1 MPSPPEARMIH
12 LVSSAQRFRAP
23 THPSPARGGVAV
35 LLNARA
41 KAVTRNVLRTL
52 SLIVPREDLFVSHGE
67 EEASEIAD
75 WVVARRYQTVFT
87 GGGDGTFVAWI
98 NRIIDAAERRHQRAP
113 RFGVLALGTGNAV
126 AEMVGA
132 TPRRHAR
139 DLSRFLAG
147 EFAGTRRIDLVTCEG
162 RRTPFAGVG
171 IDAAILNDYNW
182 VKEQLAGTPL
192 QGLGLGAA
200 GYGLAVALRSAPRTL
215 LERRPAYCEI
225 VNTGREAWRLDG
237 VGRRVGPAIGPGELL
252 HAGPCRMAGASTVP
266 FYGMGMRI
274 FPHADKE
281 PGLMH
286 LRVVSDLAIS
296 KMIVNLPSIWAGDF
310 IHPKVMDFHAD
321 QVALRFERPVP
332 LQVGGDAEG
341 WRETVSFGMAP
352 APVELVDFR
361 LATA

>member
-1 MPSPPEARMIH
+1 MIH
-12 LVSSAQRFRAP
+12 LVASAQP
-23 THPSPARGGVAV
+23 LQPPVQLHPVPRGVAV

-41 KAVTRNVLRTL
+41 KAVNKKVLRTL
-52 SLIVPREDLFVSHGE
+52 SLIVPREDLFLSDSD
-67 EEASEIAD
+67 EEAAEIAD

-98 NRIIDAAERRHQRAP
+98 NRIIDAAERRHQRPP

-132 TPRRHAR
+132 SPRHHAS

-147 EFAGTRRIDLVTCEG
+147 EFNGTRRLDLVTCDG

-171 IDAAILNDYNW
+171 IDAAILNDYLW
-182 VKEQLAGTPL
+182 VKDQLAGTPL
-192 QGLGLGAA
+192 QALGCGVA
-200 GYGLAVALRSAPRTL
+200 GYGLAVALRAAPRTL

-225 VNTGREAWRLDG
+225 VNTGRQAWRLDDQG
-237 VGRRVGPAIGPGELL
+237 CRVGPVIGPGELL
-252 HAGPCRMAGASTVP
+252 YAGPCMMAGASTVP

-274 FPHADKE
+274 FPHAGKVR
-281 PGLMH
+281 GLMA
-286 LRVVSDLAIS
+286 LRVVSDLAVS
-296 KMIVNLPSIWAGDF
+296 TMLLNLHRIRSGDF
-310 IHPKVMDFHAD
+310 AHDKVLDFHAD

-332 LQVGGDAEG
+332 LQIGGDAEG
-341 WRETVSFGMAP
+341 WRESVSFGMAP
-352 APVELVDFR
+352 TAVELVDFR

>member
-1 MPSPPEARMIH
+1 MIQ
-12 LVSSAQRFRAP
+12 LVSTAERFRAP
-23 THPSPARGGVAV
+23 TLPSPARGGVAV

-41 KAVTRNVLRTL
+41 KAVTRSVLRTL

-126 AEMVGA
+126 AELVGA

-147 EFAGTRRIDLVTCEG
+147 DFSGTRRIDLVTCEG

-171 IDAAILNDYNW
+171 VDAAVLNDYLW
-182 VKEQLAGTPL
+182 IKERLAGTPL
-192 QGLGLGAA
+192 QALGVGVT
-200 GYGLAVALRSAPRTL
+200 GYGLAVALRSAPRRL
-215 LERRPAYCEI
+215 LERRPAYCEV
-225 VNTGREAWRLDG
+225 VNTGRQAWRLDG
-237 VGRRVGPAIGPGELL
+237 QGRRVGPVIGPGELL
-252 HAGPCRMAGASTVP
+252 YAGPCMMAGASTVP
-266 FYGMGMRI
+266 FYGMGLRA
-274 FPHADKE
+274 FPHANKE
-281 PGLMH
+281 RGLMQ
-286 LRVVSDLAIS
+286 LRVVSDLAVSTLLMNIQS
-296 KMIVNLPSIWAGDF
+296 VWSGEF
-310 IHPKVMDFHAD
+310 THEKVLDFHAD

-352 APVELVDFR
+352 SPVELVDFR
-361 LATA
+361 LASA